1 MLDAWVKWYTLAAP
15 QAAGGWPL
23 GAYARAAPHPRGTVV
38 AQDFFRSGLL
48 PADTD
53 FRVFAASLL
62 RRAARP
68 AASLLRRCA
77 APAASLLMRAP
88 RSPGAKRGAGAG

>member
-1 MLDAWVKWYTLAAP
+1 VLDAWVKWYTLAAP

-62 RRAARP
+62 RRAAALAASLLNSAAAI
-68 AASLLRRCA
+68 AASLLRRA
-77 APAASLLMRAP
+77 AALA
-88 RSPGAKRGAGAG
+88 RG